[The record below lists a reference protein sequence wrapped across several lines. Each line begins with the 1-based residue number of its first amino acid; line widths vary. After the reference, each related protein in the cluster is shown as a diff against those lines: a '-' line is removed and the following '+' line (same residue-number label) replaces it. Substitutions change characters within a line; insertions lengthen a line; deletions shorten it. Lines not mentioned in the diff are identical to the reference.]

1 MAPDEAPRLPDF
13 IIGGAMKSGTTSLHH
28 MLSAQPGVFIPEPE
42 IFFFDIDDFEQHA
55 EFFVTRGG
63 EWVSQDY
70 EARHEEYL
78 AWYGRFFAGAPP
90 DAMIGEDSTTYLAAR
105 EAAARIRALLPQ
117 VRMIFLLRDPA
128 SRTYS
133 HYWHLVRS
141 GRVTLNFEETLRHEP
156 HTLVQRSVYRP
167 LVQRYLD
174 RFPREQLHFVAF
186 ERFVREPMQ
195 TLRAVA
201 SFLGLPEPA
210 EVPATDRHRNRA
222 QVPRVLSLQLAMNR
236 FLRKRTGRRSSS
248 RLARDTGATAD
259 RAGRRSPLR
268 RLWFTSD
275 RPPPAMKPATRHFL
289 NELFAAENVG
299 LGEMTGLDL
308 DGLWYRDG

>member
-1 MAPDEAPRLPDF
+1 MAPDDAPRLPDF

-28 MLSAQPGVFIPEPE
+28 MLNAQPGVFIPEPE
-42 IFFFDIDDFEQHA
+42 IFFFDIDDFEQHS

-70 EARHEEYL
+70 EARKEEYL
-78 AWYGRFFAGAPP
+78 AWYARFFASAPP
-90 DAMIGEDSTTYLAAR
+90 GAMIGEDSTTYLAASR
-105 EAAARIRALLPQ
+105 APARIRELLPD

-141 GRVTLNFEETLRHEP
+141 GRVTLNFEDTLRHEP

-167 LVQRYLD
+167 QAQRYLD
-174 RFPREQLHFVAF
+174 RFPREQLHFIAF
-186 ERFVREPMQ
+186 ERFVREPMP
-195 TLRAVA
+195 TLHAVA
-201 SFLGLPEPA
+201 TFLGLPEPA
-210 EVPATDRHRNRA
+210 DVSPTERHRNRA

-236 FLRKRTGRRSSS
+236 FLRRRTGRRSAS
-248 RLARDTGATAD
+248 RLAPSAGANPD

-268 RLWFTSD
+268 RLWFTND
-275 RPPPAMKPATRHFL
+275 RPPPPMKPATRRFL
-289 NELFAAENVG
+289 NDLFAAENAG
-299 LGEMTGLDL
+299 LDEMTGLDL